1 MSLSTNMDP
10 RLWASLQNA
19 YEAGNFTSAILDS
32 IHFLSE
38 LIRNK
43 SGLDSNGNN
52 LVGAAFGG
60 QNPII
65 QVNAGYTESQKDE
78 QRGTEQLLRGLYTAI
93 RNPRS
98 HEKRTD
104 PCETADV
111 VINFVNNLVGVIDKS
126 RSAFD
131 KQDIVGRVFD
141 KHFAHTDKYADLIVE
156 RVPQRKRLEVLL
168 DVFEHRGEG
177 NTKNIV
183 FFVKAVL
190 RTLDEEEQKNFL
202 ADCFGLFG
210 KCFIRYGV

>member
-1 MSLSTNMDP
+1 MSLSTSIDL

-19 YEAGNFTSAILDS
+19 YEAGNYTSAILDC

-38 LIRNK
+38 LIRDK
-43 SGLDSNGNN
+43 SGLDSDGNN

-60 QNPII
+60 QNPVIK
-65 QVNAGYTESQKDE
+65 VNAGHTESQKDE

-104 PCETADV
+104 TRETADV
-111 VINFVNNLVGVIDKS
+111 FINLANYLVGIIDKS
-126 RSAFD
+126 RAAFD

-156 RVPQRKRLEVLL
+156 RIPQR
-168 DVFEHRGEG
+168 
-177 NTKNIV
+177 
-183 FFVKAVL
+183 
-190 RTLDEEEQKNFL
+190 
-202 ADCFGLFG
+202 
-210 KCFIRYGV
+210 